1 MVDGMKN
8 NEYKSKIFHTVTDN
22 GKFNGEYQNEQYID
36 RLYADGCID
45 AIDRREL
52 EIYNR
57 MLCR

>member
-1 MVDGMKN
+1 MKN